1 MKSFKQFISPISE
14 SFKRAYKASE
24 EQFNDLYPHRK
35 VKRGIVTSAYNSL
48 GDEVATYT
56 HNLGVLSTNRKHDQ
70 LKPA

>member
-35 VKRGIVTSAYNSL
+35 VKRGIVTSAYNSI
-48 GDEVATYT
+48 GDEVAMYT
-56 HNLGVLSTNRKHDQ
+56 HDLGVLSTNRIHEK